1 MNTLCAG
8 IKQRLYANKKRL
20 LYCLAVTFIFGL
32 AAHAYMYFQDAFS
45 NDSLNEFNGQQYI
58 HWKIQLGRFLAP
70 VCRLF
75 TRGDLTLPWLIGLI
89 SLFWTSM
96 VVFVT
101 TKIFEVK
108 SKTLTALIAGIFVTN
123 ITVTA
128 TTATYIHDLD
138 VNMLALL
145 LAVISVYLWQR
156 HKWGHLFGAIFVFGA
171 LALYQSY
178 ISVTITL
185 IFIDLILRLLK
196 QTDFKTVFIKGLKA
210 ILMLAIAGAAYY
222 ATYKVTLLLFNLNTV
237 TSYNSMENL
246 LNLEFFEL
254 IKDIVRTYVLT
265 IRFILLAPSSLPAF
279 ATAAISI
286 LCILTAGVIILAKIF
301 SKEIGIKEKLLTLV
315 LIALLPMA
323 MNISKVLSNGMSHD
337 LMHYA
342 IWLVYLFVL
351 LILYNADTLA
361 PNKNSFISLIGK
373 YGKQLCAL
381 LLCIMFLGN
390 IVLANQVYVKKDLE
404 QEATLAYFTRV
415 IDRMDTTEGYT
426 RTETPVVF
434 IGQPDYLTDN
444 MEGFETPGLLIGATY
459 HYVLGA
465 AQPDY
470 YDSYFAYKL
479 HYKILVA
486 DNFEDFLDN
495 QAVLD
500 MPVFPQQGSI
510 QIIDGT
516 LVVKLGNPNE

>member
-1 MNTLCAG
+1 MNRLCDG

-58 HWKIQLGRFLAP
+58 HWKIQLGRFLVP
-70 VCRLF
+70 VYRLF
-75 TRGDLTLPWLIGLI
+75 TRSDLTLPWLIGLI
-89 SLFWTSM
+89 SLLWTSLS
-96 VVFVT
+96 VFVT
-101 TKIFEVK
+101 TKIFDVR

-145 LAVISVYLWQR
+145 LAVLSVYLWQR
-156 HKWGHLFGAIFVFGA
+156 YKWGHLLGAVLAFAVF
-171 LALYQSY
+171 ALYQSY

-185 IFIDLILRLLK
+185 ILIILILQLLNHA
-196 QTDFKTVFIKGLKA
+196 DFKSVFIKGLRA

-222 ATYKVTLLLFNLNTV
+222 AAYKVSLVLLNLNTV
-237 TSYNSMENL
+237 TSYNSMEKL
-246 LNLEFFEL
+246 LNLEFFKL
-254 IKDIVRTYVLT
+254 IKDIVRAYIHT
-265 IRFILLAPSSLPAF
+265 IRSILLAPSSLPAF
-279 ATAAISI
+279 ATAAISS
-286 LCILTAGVIILAKIF
+286 LCILTAGVIILAKILR
-301 SKEIGIKEKLLTLV
+301 KEIGIKEKLLTLL
-315 LIALLPMA
+315 LIALLPLG
-323 MNISKVLSNGMSHD
+323 MNISKVLANGMSHD
-337 LMHYA
+337 LMHFA
-342 IWLVYLFVL
+342 VWLVYLFVL
-351 LILYNADTLA
+351 LVLYNANTQE
-361 PNKNSFISLIGK
+361 NTIISRIGK
-373 YGKQLCAL
+373 YGKQLCTL
-381 LLCIMFLGN
+381 LLCIMLLGN

-415 IDRMDTTEGYT
+415 IDRMDTTEGYN

-434 IGQPDYLTDN
+434 IGQPDYLSDN
-444 MEGFETPGLLIGATY
+444 MEGFETPGELIGATY

-486 DNFEDFLDN
+486 DNFEDFLEK

-510 QIIDGT
+510 QIIDGA
-516 LVVKLGNPNE
+516 LVVKLGQTKEQ